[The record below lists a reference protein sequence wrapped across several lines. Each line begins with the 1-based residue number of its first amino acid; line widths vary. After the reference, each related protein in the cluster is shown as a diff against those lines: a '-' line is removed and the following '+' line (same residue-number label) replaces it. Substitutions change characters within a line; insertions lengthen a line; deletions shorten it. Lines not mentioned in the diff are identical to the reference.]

1 MTFCYYATIFY
12 YILTSWVH
20 LMLVEFRASNFRSLK
35 DEQVL
40 SLVAS
45 KDDSL
50 KESNT
55 IFTGIKGFPM
65 LLRSAAIY
73 GQNAG
78 GKSNLIKAIQYMRAV
93 VIESAAK
100 PPGQPFNI
108 QTFRLDT
115 NFISEPTEFEATFVI
130 EGVRYQYN
138 FALTTQ
144 RIISESLLVYKAFK
158 PQQWFVR
165 HYDPQTDVD
174 HYDFSPSFKG
184 QKNLW
189 EKATRP
195 NSLFLSM
202 AVQLNSEQ
210 LKPIFDYFVNELV
223 IFNDITPLNHLISIN
238 MLEDPQDKPSI
249 CNFMTTSDVSITD
262 INVVKHK
269 VMGKSVHV
277 DHSAG
282 KAEVR
287 DSEQEIN
294 QLQFHHTTEKGT
306 VIFGLDDESQ
316 GTKRLFFLAGPI
328 RKVLQQGLTVI
339 VDELDGSLHPL
350 LVRRLV
356 ELFHSP
362 SLNPKGAQLIFTTH
376 DTSLLDPTLFRRDQ
390 IWFIEKDNEQASKL
404 YPLSDFSPRKNEAF
418 EKGYL
423 IGRYGAIPFFD
434 EWDGAEE

>member
-1 MTFCYYATIFY
+1 MCDIYVYYHY
-12 YILTSWVH
+12 QQVNS
-20 LMLVEFRASNFRSLK
+20 MLVEFRSRNFRSLR
-35 DEQVL
+35 DEQRL

-45 KDDSL
+45 KDKGLQDT
-50 KESNT
+50 NT
-55 IFTGIKGFPM
+55 ILSEIDAVPR
-65 LLRSAAIY
+65 LIRSAAVY
-73 GQNAG
+73 GHNAG

-93 VIESAAK
+93 VADSAAVMT
-100 PPGQPFNI
+100 PGQDFGVQP
-108 QTFRLDT
+108 FRLDAH
-115 NFISEPTEFEATFVI
+115 SHEQPTAFEATFII
-130 EGVRYQYN
+130 EGVRYQYS
-138 FALTTQ
+138 FALTSQ
-144 RIISESLLVYKAFK
+144 RIISEALLVYKAFK

-165 HYDPQTDVD
+165 YYDPQSDAD

-202 AVQLNSEQ
+202 AVQLNNEQ
-210 LKPIFDYFVNELV
+210 LRPVFDYFVNQLV
-223 IFNDITPLNHLISIN
+223 IFNDSAQLNPFISIN
-238 MLEDPQDKPSI
+238 MLQDPQDKTSI
-249 CNFMTTSDVSITD
+249 CSFMTTSDISITD
-262 INVVKHK
+262 ISVVKQK
-269 VMGKSVHV
+269 IMSKAVRI

-282 KAEVR
+282 KTEVH
-287 DSEQEIN
+287 DTEQEIN

-328 RKVLQQGLTVI
+328 RKALQQGLTVVI
-339 VDELDGSLHPL
+339 DELDNSLHPL

-362 SLNPKGAQLIFTTH
+362 SFNPKGAQLIFTTH
-376 DTSLLDPTLFRRDQ
+376 DTSLLDPALFRRDQ
-390 IWFIEKDNEQASKL
+390 IWFIEKDKEQASKL

-434 EWDGAEE
+434 EWGEVEE